1 MPLSKSITKGRFMG
15 FSKEFV
21 WGAATAAYQIE
32 GAAFEDGRG
41 LSVWDMLCRKPGA
54 IWNGQTGAVACDHY
68 HRMRE
73 DVALMKGLGL
83 RGYRFSV
90 SWPRVLPDGVGPVNE
105 KGLAFYDRLVDEL
118 LAADIQP
125 WLTLFH
131 WDFPYELFCRGG
143 WLNRDSIDW
152 FADYTRVVVDRLSDR
167 VTHWMT
173 FNEPQ
178 MFLALG
184 HVAGAH
190 APGVKY
196 ADAEMLRVSHHAFC
210 AHGKAVQSL
219 RAAARKPAT
228 VGFAPAA
235 FVKIPPGTRPVDL
248 ELARQAMFSVTNR
261 GHFNNAFYMD
271 PVLLGKYPEDH
282 LKLFH
287 DVLPPV
293 QSGDMELMHQPL
305 DFLGA
310 NIYGGVTVDPR
321 PGDSGDY
328 PERAEAQGHPITM
341 MGWHTVP
348 EALYWGPRLL
358 AERYKLPIVITE
370 NGMSG
375 HDWVGADGC
384 VHDPYR
390 IEYTR
395 QYLSALG
402 RAVRDGVDVR
412 GYFHWSL
419 MDNFEWG
426 EGYKQR
432 FGLIHVDYPTQ
443 KRTTKDSYAWYRNL
457 IATNGKELIGSTI
470 TSRAGAAV

>member
-1 MPLSKSITKGRFMG
+1 LTACSTKEIDVKFATD
-15 FSKEFV
+15 FV

-32 GAAFEDGRG
+32 GAASADGRG

-54 IWNGQTGAVACDHY
+54 IWNGQDGAVACDHY
-68 HRMRE
+68 NRMRE
-73 DVALMKGLGL
+73 DVALMKQLGL

-90 SWPRVLPDGVGPVNE
+90 SWSRVLPEGVGRVNE
-105 KGLAFYDRLVDEL
+105 KGMDFYDRLVDEL
-118 LAADIQP
+118 LAAGIQP

-131 WDFPYELFCRGG
+131 WDYPHELFCRGG

-152 FADYTRVVVDRLSDR
+152 FAEYTQVVARHLSDR
-167 VTHWMT
+167 VTNWMT

-184 HVAGAH
+184 HVAGSH

-196 ADAEMLRVSHHAFC
+196 ADAEMLRVCHHAFC
-210 AHGKAVQSL
+210 AHGKAVQAL
-219 RAAARKPAT
+219 RAETRQPAQI
-228 VGFAPAA
+228 GYAPAA
-235 FVKIPPGTRPVDL
+235 FVKMPPQHNPEGI
-248 ELARQAMFSVTNR
+248 ELARKAMFAVTNR

-271 PVLLGKYPEDH
+271 PMLLGRYPEDH

-293 QSGDMELMHQPL
+293 QPGDMELMHQPL

-310 NIYGGVTVDPR
+310 NIYGGVTVEPR
-321 PGDSGDY
+321 TNDTGDY
-328 PERAEAQGHPITM
+328 PERQEVQGHPITM

-348 EALYWGPRLL
+348 ESLYWGPRFL

-375 HDWVGADGC
+375 HDWVTEDGA

-390 IEYTR
+390 IHFTR
-395 QYLSALG
+395 QYLKALSQ
-402 RAVRDGVDVR
+402 AVSDGVDVR
-412 GYFHWSL
+412 GYFYWSL
-419 MDNFEWG
+419 MDNFEWA

-432 FGLIHVDYPTQ
+432 FGLIHVDYATQ
-443 KRTTKDSYAWYRNL
+443 KRTPKDSFDWYCKL
-457 IATNGKELIGSTI
+457 IATNGEELT
-470 TSRAGAAV
+470 